1 MWNKDPNENASMSHL
16 FKWIEVK
23 LETEIQLERK
33 KVNKKQSIEK
43 AKVQNILRNDIVR

>member
-33 KVNKKQSIEK
+33 KVTNY
-43 AKVQNILRNDIVR
+43 